1 MERAH
6 FSFHDADDN
15 SENENSITL
24 KRPESDT
31 NVIEFL
37 ESEIKSIEIAKP
49 VSMNRGGLVISQ
61 FNTNQRMPKGMRY
74 FYTQK

>member
-1 MERAH
+1 MINLRDFLFCDVILIDTDDKKWKGRI

-37 ESEIKSIEIAKP
+37 ESEIISIEIA
-49 VSMNRGGLVISQ
+49 
-61 FNTNQRMPKGMRY
+61 
-74 FYTQK
+74 

>member
-1 MERAH
+1 MINLRDFLFCDVILIDTDDKKWKGRI

-15 SENENSITL
+15 SENDNSITL

-37 ESEIKSIEIAKP
+37 ESEIKSIEI
-49 VSMNRGGLVISQ
+49 V
-61 FNTNQRMPKGMRY
+61 
-74 FYTQK
+74 

>member
-1 MERAH
+1 MINLRDFLFCDVILIDTDDKKLKGRI

-37 ESEIKSIEIAKP
+37 ESEIKSIEIA
-49 VSMNRGGLVISQ
+49 
-61 FNTNQRMPKGMRY
+61 
-74 FYTQK
+74 

>member
-1 MERAH
+1 MINLRDFLFCDVILIDTDDKKWKGRI

-37 ESEIKSIEIAKP
+37 ESEMKSIEI
-49 VSMNRGGLVISQ
+49 V
-61 FNTNQRMPKGMRY
+61 
-74 FYTQK
+74 

>member
-1 MERAH
+1 MINLRDFLFCDVILIDTDDKKWKGRI

-15 SENENSITL
+15 SENEKSITL

-37 ESEIKSIEIAKP
+37 ESEIKSIEIA
-49 VSMNRGGLVISQ
+49 
-61 FNTNQRMPKGMRY
+61 
-74 FYTQK
+74 

>member
-1 MERAH
+1 MINLRDFLFCDVILIDTDDKKCKGRI

-37 ESEIKSIEIAKP
+37 ESEIKSIEI
-49 VSMNRGGLVISQ
+49 V
-61 FNTNQRMPKGMRY
+61 
-74 FYTQK
+74 

>member
-1 MERAH
+1 MINLRDFLFCDVILIDTDDKKWKGRI

-24 KRPESDT
+24 KRSESDT

-37 ESEIKSIEIAKP
+37 ESEIKSIEIA
-49 VSMNRGGLVISQ
+49 
-61 FNTNQRMPKGMRY
+61 
-74 FYTQK
+74 

>member
-1 MERAH
+1 MINLRDFLFCDVILIDTDDKKWKGRI
-6 FSFHDADDN
+6 FSFHDADDK

-37 ESEIKSIEIAKP
+37 ESEIKSIEIA
-49 VSMNRGGLVISQ
+49 
-61 FNTNQRMPKGMRY
+61 
-74 FYTQK
+74 

>member
-1 MERAH
+1 MINLRDFLFCDVILIDTDDKKWKGRI

-37 ESEIKSIEIAKP
+37 ESEIKSIEIA
-49 VSMNRGGLVISQ
+49 
-61 FNTNQRMPKGMRY
+61 
-74 FYTQK
+74 

>member
-1 MERAH
+1 MINLRDFLFCDVILIDTDDKKWKGRI

-31 NVIEFL
+31 NVIEFS
-37 ESEIKSIEIAKP
+37 ESEIKSIEI
-49 VSMNRGGLVISQ
+49 V
-61 FNTNQRMPKGMRY
+61 
-74 FYTQK
+74 

>member
-1 MERAH
+1 MINLRD
-6 FSFHDADDN
+6 FLFCDVILIDTDDKIWNGRIVSFHDADDN

-37 ESEIKSIEIAKP
+37 ESEIKSIEIA
-49 VSMNRGGLVISQ
+49 
-61 FNTNQRMPKGMRY
+61 
-74 FYTQK
+74 

>member
-1 MERAH
+1 MINLRDFLFCDVILIDTDGKKWKGRI

-37 ESEIKSIEIAKP
+37 ESEIKSIEIA
-49 VSMNRGGLVISQ
+49 
-61 FNTNQRMPKGMRY
+61 
-74 FYTQK
+74 

>member
-1 MERAH
+1 MINLRDFLFCDVILIDTDDKKWKGRI

-15 SENENSITL
+15 SANENSITL

-37 ESEIKSIEIAKP
+37 ESEIKSIEI
-49 VSMNRGGLVISQ
+49 V
-61 FNTNQRMPKGMRY
+61 
-74 FYTQK
+74 

>member
-1 MERAH
+1 MINLRDFLFCDVILIETDDKKWKGRI

-37 ESEIKSIEIAKP
+37 ESEIKSIEI
-49 VSMNRGGLVISQ
+49 V
-61 FNTNQRMPKGMRY
+61 
-74 FYTQK
+74 

>member
-1 MERAH
+1 MINLRDFLFCDVILIDTDDKKWKGRI

-15 SENENSITL
+15 SENSITL

-37 ESEIKSIEIAKP
+37 ESEIKSIEI
-49 VSMNRGGLVISQ
+49 V
-61 FNTNQRMPKGMRY
+61 
-74 FYTQK
+74 

>member
-1 MERAH
+1 MINLRDFLFCDVILIDTDDKKWKGRI

-37 ESEIKSIEIAKP
+37 ESAIKSIEIAKP
-49 VSMNRGGLVISQ
+49 SQ
-61 FNTNQRMPKGMRY
+61 
-74 FYTQK
+74 

>member
-1 MERAH
+1 MINLRDFLFCDVILIDTDDKKWKGRI

-49 VSMNRGGLVISQ
+49 SQ
-61 FNTNQRMPKGMRY
+61 
-74 FYTQK
+74 

>member
-1 MERAH
+1 MINLRDFLFCDVILIDTDDKKWKGRI

-24 KRPESDT
+24 KRPESNT

-49 VSMNRGGLVISQ
+49 SQ
-61 FNTNQRMPKGMRY
+61 
-74 FYTQK
+74 

>member
-1 MERAH
+1 MINLRDFLFCDVILIDTDDKKWKGRI

-31 NVIEFL
+31 YVIEFL
-37 ESEIKSIEIAKP
+37 ESEIKSIEIA
-49 VSMNRGGLVISQ
+49 
-61 FNTNQRMPKGMRY
+61 
-74 FYTQK
+74 

>member
-1 MERAH
+1 MINLRDFLFCDVILIDTDDKKWKGRI

-31 NVIEFL
+31 TVIEFL
-37 ESEIKSIEIAKP
+37 ESEIKSIEI
-49 VSMNRGGLVISQ
+49 V
-61 FNTNQRMPKGMRY
+61 
-74 FYTQK
+74 

>member
-1 MERAH
+1 MINLRDFLFCDVILIDTDDKKWKGRI

-37 ESEIKSIEIAKP
+37 ESEIKSIEI
-49 VSMNRGGLVISQ
+49 V
-61 FNTNQRMPKGMRY
+61 
-74 FYTQK
+74 